1 MIEMIKAEISEA
13 LARKISEK
21 VVEI

>member
-21 VVEI
+21 VVKI